1 MADNSFDKVCHA
13 SPHSI
18 EIGMISDTS
27 KYAKKL
33 NPFTLGYFVLLLSV
47 MLSVKSVTILV

>member
-33 NPFTLGYFVLLLSV
+33 NPFTLGYYVLLLSV
-47 MLSVKSVTILV
+47 MLSVESVTILV